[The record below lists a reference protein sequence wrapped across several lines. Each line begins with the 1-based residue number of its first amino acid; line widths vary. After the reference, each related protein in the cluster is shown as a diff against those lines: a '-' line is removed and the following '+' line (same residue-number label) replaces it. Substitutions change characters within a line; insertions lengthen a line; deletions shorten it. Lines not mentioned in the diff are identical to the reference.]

1 MIKNKLMQLYSD
13 EVIILEE
20 LRKEFKEFRNEVTGK
35 LEQVDNRFEQVDNR
49 FEQVDNRF
57 EQVDNRLKNV
67 EAISIDNRETLK
79 EIRPVITQMAENIN
93 LLTSHIDAFL
103 KKSESNE
110 QEITVIRYRQSED
123 FQNHEDRIT
132 ALEEKLA

>member
-35 LEQVDNRFEQVDNR
+35 LEQVDNR